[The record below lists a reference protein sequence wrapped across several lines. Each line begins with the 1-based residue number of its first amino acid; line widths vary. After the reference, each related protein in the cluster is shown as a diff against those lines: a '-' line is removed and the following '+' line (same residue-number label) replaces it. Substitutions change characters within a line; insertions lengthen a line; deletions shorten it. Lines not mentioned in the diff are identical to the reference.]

1 MPRVFVAAALAA
13 VLAACHTAPDY
24 QEPIVGASVAG
35 EPDAVPMIREVPTEE
50 PAPATVMAPPPREE
64 PAPMAEEHAA
74 RVEPAAKVEPTPA
87 VALPTQPMTGPT
99 VSVMW
104 WNVQRMGSPEARG
117 VIARNVDGMHIVAL
131 AGVRSER
138 SLARLASELGDS
150 WKYAASPELG
160 EASGHRQRIGLLWD
174 SGAIRMAGALK
185 VDADPDNELTRD
197 VVFAGFTTG
206 GGFDFTVAAVHLYP
220 GHTLAESK
228 AQVSALAGAWD
239 RIQEAT
245 PGDRDV
251 ILMGDFKL
259 DSDDAAFKAL
269 LEQSGLKPTV
279 DDLTFTGVRGRTN
292 FDQIFI
298 HPKHTTEW
306 TGASGTRKFDE
317 TSYGGN
323 DAAAARAV
331 SDHRPVWITLRVP
344 ETDND

>member
-1 MPRVFVAAALAA
+1 MSRVFVAAALAA
-13 VLAACHTAPDY
+13 VLAACQGAAPGY
-24 QEPIVGASVAG
+24 QEPTIGVVVAG
-35 EPDAVPMIREVPTEE
+35 EPGAAMIRDVPTEE
-50 PAPATVMAPPPREE
+50 PAPTTVMTPPSPREE
-64 PAPMAEEHAA
+64 APRAA
-74 RVEPAAKVEPTPA
+74 VEPAAKVEPSPK
-87 VALPTQPMTGPT
+87 VALPVQPTTGPT

-104 WNVQRMGSPEARG
+104 WNVQHMSSAEARS
-117 VIARNVDGMHIVAL
+117 VIARTVEGMQIVAL
-131 AGVRSER
+131 AGVRSEQ
-138 SLARLASELGDS
+138 SLARLASEFGSS

-174 SGAIRMAGALK
+174 SGAIRMAGALR

-206 GGFDFTVAAVHLYP
+206 GGFDFTVAAVHIYP
-220 GHTLAESK
+220 GHTLAHCK
-228 AQVSALAGAWD
+228 AEVSALAGAWD
-239 RIQEAT
+239 RIQAAT

-259 DSDDAAFKAL
+259 DSGDPAFEAL
-269 LEQSGLKPTV
+269 LEKSGLTPTV
-279 DDLTFTGVRGRTN
+279 DDQTFTGVRGRTN

-306 TGASGTRKFDE
+306 TGTSGTRKFDE
-317 TSYGGN
+317 TLYGGN

>member
-1 MPRVFVAAALAA
+1 MSRVFVAAALAA
-13 VLAACHTAPDY
+13 VLAACQGAAPGY
-24 QEPIVGASVAG
+24 QEPTIGVVVAG
-35 EPDAVPMIREVPTEE
+35 EPGAAMIRDVPTEE
-50 PAPATVMAPPPREE
+50 PAPTTVMTPPSPREE
-64 PAPMAEEHAA
+64 APRAA
-74 RVEPAAKVEPTPA
+74 VEPAAKVEPSPK
-87 VALPTQPMTGPT
+87 VALPVQPTTGPT

-104 WNVQRMGSPEARG
+104 WNVQHMSSAEARS
-117 VIARNVDGMHIVAL
+117 VIARSVEGMQIVAL
-131 AGVRSER
+131 AGVRSEQ
-138 SLARLASELGDS
+138 SLARLASEFGSS

-174 SGAIRMAGALK
+174 SGAIRMAGALR

-206 GGFDFTVAAVHLYP
+206 GGFDFTVAAVHVYP

-228 AQVSALAGAWD
+228 AQVRALAGAWN
-239 RIQEAT
+239 RIQAAT

-259 DSDDAAFKAL
+259 ESDDPAFKTL
-269 LEQSGLKPTV
+269 LEESGLKPAV
-279 DDLTFTGVRGRTN
+279 DDLTFTGVRGRTT

-306 TGASGTRKFDE
+306 TGTSGTRKFDE
-317 TSYGGN
+317 TLYGGN

>member
-1 MPRVFVAAALAA
+1 MPRVFVAVALTT
-13 VLAACHTAPDY
+13 VLAACQGTAPEY
-24 QEPIVGASVAG
+24 QEPIVGTAVAG
-35 EPDAVPMIREVPTEE
+35 EPGAVPMIRDVPTE
-50 PAPATVMAPPPREE
+50 APATVMTPSREE
-64 PAPMAEEHAA
+64 PAPMGT
-74 RVEPAAKVEPTPA
+74 VEPAAKVEPSPDVT
-87 VALPTQPMTGPT
+87 LPTQPMTGPT
-99 VSVMW
+99 VSLMW
-104 WNVQRMGSPEARG
+104 WNVQRMSNPEARG
-117 VIARNVDGMHIVAL
+117 VITRSVAGMQIVAL
-131 AGVRSER
+131 AGVRSEQ
-138 SLARLASELGDS
+138 SLARLAADLGPS
-150 WKYAASPELG
+150 WKHAASPELG

-174 SGAIRMAGALK
+174 SSAIRMAGGLR

-206 GGFDFTVAAVHLYP
+206 GGFDFTVAAVHIYP

-228 AQVSALAGAWD
+228 AEVSALAAAWD
-239 RIQEAT
+239 RIQAAT

-259 DSDDAAFKAL
+259 DSGDPAFEAL
-269 LEQSGLKPTV
+269 LQNSGLRPTV

-306 TGASGTRKFDE
+306 TGTSGTRKFDE
-317 TSYGGN
+317 TIYGGN

>member
-13 VLAACHTAPDY
+13 ALAACQGTGPDY
-24 QEPIVGASVAG
+24 REPILGTAVAG
-35 EPDAVPMIREVPTEE
+35 EPGAVPMIRDVPTEE
-50 PAPATVMAPPPREE
+50 PTPATVMTPPRGEE
-64 PAPMAEEHAA
+64 PVAG
-74 RVEPAAKVEPTPA
+74 VEPAAKVQPTPK
-87 VALPTQPMTGPT
+87 VTLPSQPTPGPT
-99 VSVMW
+99 VSIMW
-104 WNVQRMGSPEARG
+104 WNVQRLSSAEARSA
-117 VIARNVDGMHIVAL
+117 IARTVGGMQIVAL
-131 AGVRSER
+131 AGVRSEQ
-138 SLARLASELGDS
+138 SLERLASEFGSS

-174 SGAIRMAGALK
+174 SSAIRMAGGLK

-206 GGFDFTVAAVHLYP
+206 GGFDFTVAAVHIYP
-220 GHTLAESK
+220 GHTLAHSK
-228 AQVSALAGAWD
+228 AEVSALAGAWD
-239 RIQEAT
+239 RIQAAT

-259 DSDDAAFKAL
+259 DSGDPAFEAL
-269 LEQSGLKPTV
+269 LEKSGLTPTV
-279 DDLTFTGVRGRTN
+279 DDQTFTGVRGRTN

-306 TGASGTRKFDE
+306 TGTSGTRKFDE
-317 TSYGGN
+317 TLYGGN